1 MSHHVYFYKKLRLI
15 YDQFEN
21 QSFNNYNYNVILD
34 NLNDLNEYI
43 GEEYYEIIIK
53 MYVDIFELEKEKIKR
68 KYIIKDIMITSK
80 YLCVVVI
87 NILIFFCKPI

>member
-1 MSHHVYFYKKLRLI
+1 MSHHIYFYKKLRLI

-21 QSFNNYNYNVILD
+21 QFFNNYNYNVILD

-43 GEEYYEIIIK
+43 GKQDCEIIIK
-53 MYVDIFELEKEKIKR
+53 IYVDIFELEKEKIKR
-68 KYIIKDIMITSK
+68 KDIIKDIMITSK

-87 NILIFFCKPI
+87 SILIIFL